1 MNTSMNTTIR
11 RAIATTAA
19 AAAMFSIAACG
30 TEIQA
35 PANDIGRHQRQTEKA
50 PAQPPRTSIPR
61 GSFGD
66 EYGQARAR
74 QHRSTPAGSG
84 TRNRMDFRDRGF

>member
-1 MNTSMNTTIR
+1 MNSNSTTTR
-11 RAIATTAA
+11 RAVATIAA
-19 AAAMFSIAACG
+19 AAVMFSAAACG

-35 PANDIGRHQRQTEKA
+35 PTNDIGRHQRETDKA
-50 PAQPPRTSIPR
+50 PSQAPRTTIQR

-74 QHRSTPAGSG
+74 KHHSTPAGSG

>member
-1 MNTSMNTTIR
+1 MFSNSTTIR

-19 AAAMFSIAACG
+19 AAAMFSMAACG
-30 TEIQA
+30 SEIQA
-35 PANDIGRHQRQTEKA
+35 PTNDIGRHQRETDKA
-50 PAQPPRTSIPR
+50 PAQAPRTSIPR
-61 GSFGD
+61 GDFGD

-74 QHRSTPAGSG
+74 KHHTTPAGSG